1 MIELFIVPLG
11 MAWFL
16 LWAWK
21 GATLLPDPEDPE
33 YEQYQGTKDWA

>member
-1 MIELFIVPLG
+1 MIELFIIPLG

-21 GATLLPDPEDPE
+21 GGDILAFEDPE
-33 YEQYQGTKDWA
+33 YPEAHSIEWD